1 MATRKIRVTM
11 SGTQVDSQ
19 GPIVDIDFNGE
30 NLDADIDVDAVT
42 GSSSVV
48 KEYTVDVD
56 AGAYD
61 LGIAFK
67 NDIGGEAGDRNFVIE
82 KLEIAANGVEY
93 ESVMIYQGNSNLEE
107 NLHFLVAE
115 MGYERVIDSNG
126 DFVLNPDFSESET
139 RSDVGIN
146 SGTNRYQDAVVANP
160 KYLYNR
166 LIGPVTLFTS
176 GTAIININ
184 FE

>member
-1 MATRKIRVTM
+1 M
-11 SGTQVDSQ
+11 SGTQVDNQ

-42 GSSSVV
+42 GSGSVV

-67 NDIGGEAGDRNFVIE
+67 NDLGGEVGDRNFVLE
-82 KLEIAANGVEY
+82 KLDIATNGVDY
-93 ESVMIYQGNSNLEE
+93 ESVIIYQGNSNLQE
-107 NLHFLVAE
+107 NLNFKAAD
-115 MGYERVIDSNG
+115 MGYKRVIDSNG
-126 DFVLNPDFSESET
+126 EAVLNPDFSESEP
-139 RSDVGIN
+139 RSDVGFTE
-146 SGTNRYQDAVVANP
+146 GTIRYQEAVVANP
-160 KYLYNR
+160 KYLYNK
-166 LIGPVTLFTS
+166 LISPVTLFIS

-184 FE
+184 FD

>member
-1 MATRKIRVTM
+1 M

-42 GSSSVV
+42 GSGSVV

-56 AGAYD
+56 AGVYD
-61 LGIAFK
+61 LGIDFK
-67 NDIGGEAGDRNFVIE
+67 NDTNSEAGDRNFVLE
-82 KLEIAANGVEY
+82 KLEIANNGVEY
-93 ESVMIYQGNSNLEE
+93 ESVIIYQGNSNLEE
-107 NLHFLVAE
+107 NLHFLADE
-115 MGYERVIDSNG
+115 MGYELFVDSNG
-126 DFVLNPDFSESET
+126 DYVLNPDFSESEP
-139 RSDVGIN
+139 RSDVGLGY
-146 SGTNRYQDAVVANP
+146 GTTRYEEAAMANP
-160 KYLYNR
+160 KYLHNK
-166 LIGPVTLFTS
+166 LVGPVTLFTS

>member
-1 MATRKIRVTM
+1 M

-30 NLDADIDVDAVT
+30 NLDADIDVDAIK
-42 GSSSVV
+42 GSGSVV

-56 AGAYD
+56 AGVYD

-67 NDIGGEAGDRNFVIE
+67 NDIGGEAGDRNFVLE
-82 KLEIAANGVEY
+82 KLEIANNGVDY
-93 ESVMIYQGNSNLEE
+93 KSVMIYQGNSNLEE
-107 NLHFLVAE
+107 YFHFKPNE
-115 MGYERVIDSNG
+115 MGYELLVDSNG
-126 DFVLNPDFSESET
+126 DNVLNPDFSESEP
-139 RSDVGIN
+139 RSDVGFVDP
-146 SGTNRYQDAVVANP
+146 TYRYQEAVIANP